1 MYVLLGV
8 GVSRLRSDSSPKL
21 VLDKQCLLYNLIL
34 GPLVCKRMFDN
45 EKKKLC
51 PFSKTPL
58 RGGRLHRL
66 ASP

>member
-21 VLDKQCLLYNLIL
+21 VLDKQCLLYNLVL
-34 GPLVCKRMFDN
+34 GPLVCKRMFDS

-51 PFSKTPL
+51 RFSETPL
-58 RGGRLHRL
+58 RGGRLHQL

>member
-45 EKKKLC
+45 EKKKSCAHFPKHLC
-51 PFSKTPL
+51 VEA
-58 RGGRLHRL
+58 GCIG
-66 ASP
+66 